1 MVVRLRFYQQA
12 GDAVMPLTDTK
23 VKNAKPLVKEYKLT
37 DGFGMFLRVT
47 PKGSKYWQ
55 MAYRFEG
62 KQKLFSIGV
71 YPAVSLSDARQR
83 RDEARRLL
91 AQDIDPNAKK
101 QAEVK
106 ELKAKRDN
114 TRTFKAVTKAW
125 FSTKTKWSD
134 DYGDSVWK
142 RLETYVFPVIGDKD
156 VAELDTGDLL
166 VPVKKVEALGYLE
179 VAMRIQQYITAI
191 LRHAV
196 QQKLI
201 RHNPAYDMEGA
212 VQKPQTEHR
221 PALELEEIPLLL
233 NKIAEY
239 KGRRLTILAIQL
251 NLMIFIRSSE
261 LRFARWSEIDFKS
274 KLWVI
279 PEQREAIENVK
290 HSTRGAKMKRKHFVP
305 LCKQAMRI
313 LKEIRHLTYEE
324 GHDDGLIFTGCYDS
338 FRPMS
343 ENTINKALRNMGYD
357 TKQDICGHGFRTV
370 ACSAL
375 IESGLWSEDAVELQ
389 MSHKE
394 NNSVR
399 AAYTHKAKH
408 LDQRRLM
415 LQWWADYLDA
425 NRNDMVRPFEFATDA
440 RFGLENQA

>member
-1 MVVRLRFYQQA
+1 MS
-12 GDAVMPLTDTK
+12 LTDIK
-23 VKNAKPLVKEYKLT
+23 VKNAKPLEKEYKLT

-91 AQDIDPNAKK
+91 AQGIDPNAKK

-114 TRTFKAVTKAW
+114 TRSFRTVAKAW

-134 DYGDSVWK
+134 DYGDAVWK

-221 PALELEEIPLLL
+221 PALELEEIPQLL

-305 LCKQAMRI
+305 LCKQAMKI
-313 LKEIRHLTYEE
+313 LKEIRQLTYEE
-324 GHDDGLIFTGCYDS
+324 GQDDGLIFTGCYDS
-338 FRPMS
+338 FKPMS

-357 TKQDICGHGFRTV
+357 TKQDICGHGFRTL

-394 NNSVR
+394 SNSVR

-425 NRNDMVRPFEFATDA
+425 SRNGMVRPFEFAT
-440 RFGLENQA
+440 NK

>member
-1 MVVRLRFYQQA
+1 MS
-12 GDAVMPLTDTK
+12 LTDIK
-23 VKNAKPLVKEYKLT
+23 AKNAKPLEKEYKLT

-62 KQKLFSIGV
+62 KQKIFSIGV

-91 AQDIDPNAKK
+91 AQGIDPNAKK

-114 TRTFKAVTKAW
+114 TRSFRTVAKAW

-134 DYGDSVWK
+134 DYGDAVWK

-221 PALELEEIPLLL
+221 PALELEEIPQLL

-305 LCKQAMRI
+305 LCKQAMKI
-313 LKEIRHLTYEE
+313 LKEIRQLTYEE
-324 GHDDGLIFTGCYDS
+324 GQDDGLIFTGCYDS
-338 FRPMS
+338 FKPMS
-343 ENTINKALRNMGYD
+343 ENTINKALRNMGYN
-357 TKQDICGHGFRTV
+357 TKQDICGHGFRTL

-394 NNSVR
+394 SNSVR

-408 LDQRRLM
+408 LEQRRLM

-425 NRNDMVRPFEFATDA
+425 SRNGMVRPFEFAT
-440 RFGLENQA
+440 NK

>member
-1 MVVRLRFYQQA
+1 MS
-12 GDAVMPLTDTK
+12 LTDIK
-23 VKNAKPLVKEYKLT
+23 AKNAKPLEKEYKLT

-91 AQDIDPNAKK
+91 AQGIDPNAKK

-114 TRTFKAVTKAW
+114 TRYFRTVAKAW
-125 FSTKTKWSD
+125 FATKTKWSD
-134 DYGDSVWK
+134 DYGDAVWK

-221 PALELEEIPLLL
+221 PALELEEIPQLL

-305 LCKQAMRI
+305 LCKQAMKI
-313 LKEIRHLTYEE
+313 LKEIRQLTYEE
-324 GHDDGLIFTGCYDS
+324 GQDDGLIFTGCYDS
-338 FRPMS
+338 FKPMS
-343 ENTINKALRNMGYD
+343 ENTINKALRNMGYN
-357 TKQDICGHGFRTV
+357 TKQDICGHGFRTL

-394 NNSVR
+394 SNSVR

-415 LQWWADYLDA
+415 LQWWADFLDA
-425 NRNDMVRPFEFATDA
+425 NSNDMVRPFEFAT
-440 RFGLENQA
+440 NK

>member
-1 MVVRLRFYQQA
+1 MS
-12 GDAVMPLTDTK
+12 LTDIK
-23 VKNAKPLVKEYKLT
+23 AKNAKPLEKEYKLT

-71 YPAVSLSDARQR
+71 YPTVSLSDARQR

-91 AQDIDPNAKK
+91 AQGIDPNAKK

-114 TRTFKAVTKAW
+114 TRYFRTVAKAW
-125 FSTKTKWSD
+125 FATKTKWSD
-134 DYGDSVWK
+134 DYGDAVWK

-221 PALELEEIPLLL
+221 PALELEEIPQLL

-305 LCKQAMRI
+305 LCKQAMKI
-313 LKEIRHLTYEE
+313 LKEIRQLTYEE
-324 GHDDGLIFTGCYDS
+324 GQDDGLIFTGCYDS
-338 FRPMS
+338 FKPMS
-343 ENTINKALRNMGYD
+343 ENTINKALRNMGYN
-357 TKQDICGHGFRTV
+357 TKQDICGHGFRTL

-394 NNSVR
+394 SNSVR

-415 LQWWADYLDA
+415 LQWWADFLDA
-425 NRNDMVRPFEFATDA
+425 NSNDMVRPFEFAT
-440 RFGLENQA
+440 NK

>member
-1 MVVRLRFYQQA
+1 MS
-12 GDAVMPLTDTK
+12 LTDIK
-23 VKNAKPLVKEYKLT
+23 VKNAKPLEKEYKLT

-91 AQDIDPNAKK
+91 AQGIDPNAKK

-114 TRTFKAVTKAW
+114 TRSFRTVAKAW

-134 DYGDSVWK
+134 DYGDAVWK

-221 PALELEEIPLLL
+221 PALELEEIPQLL

-305 LCKQAMRI
+305 LCKQAMKI
-313 LKEIRHLTYEE
+313 LKEIRQLTYEE
-324 GHDDGLIFTGCYDS
+324 GQDDGLIFTGCYDS
-338 FRPMS
+338 FKPMS
-343 ENTINKALRNMGYD
+343 ENTINKALRNMGYN
-357 TKQDICGHGFRTV
+357 TKQDICGHGFRTL

-394 NNSVR
+394 SNSVR

-415 LQWWADYLDA
+415 LQWWADFLDA
-425 NRNDMVRPFEFATDA
+425 NSNHMVRPFEFAS
-440 RFGLENQA
+440 NK

>member
-1 MVVRLRFYQQA
+1 MS
-12 GDAVMPLTDTK
+12 LTDIK
-23 VKNAKPLVKEYKLT
+23 AKNAKPLEKEYKLT

-91 AQDIDPNAKK
+91 AQGIDPNAKK

-114 TRTFKAVTKAW
+114 TRTFRTVAKAW

-134 DYGDSVWK
+134 DYGDAVWK

-221 PALELEEIPLLL
+221 PALELEEIPQLL

-305 LCKQAMRI
+305 LCKQAIKI
-313 LKEIRHLTYEE
+313 LKEIRQLTYEE
-324 GHDDGLIFTGCYDS
+324 GQDDGLIFTGCYDS
-338 FRPMS
+338 FKPMS

-357 TKQDICGHGFRTV
+357 TKQDICGHGFRTL

-394 NNSVR
+394 SNSVR

-415 LQWWADYLDA
+415 LQWWADFLDA
-425 NRNDMVRPFEFATDA
+425 NSNHMVRPFEFAS
-440 RFGLENQA
+440 NK

>member
-1 MVVRLRFYQQA
+1 MS
-12 GDAVMPLTDTK
+12 LTDIK
-23 VKNAKPLVKEYKLT
+23 AKNAKPLKKEYKLT

-62 KQKLFSIGV
+62 KQKIFSIGV
-71 YPAVSLSDARQR
+71 YPAVSLGDARQR

-91 AQDIDPNAKK
+91 AQGIDPNAKK

-114 TRTFKAVTKAW
+114 TRSFRTVAKAW

-134 DYGDSVWK
+134 DYGDAVWK

-221 PALELEEIPLLL
+221 PALELEEIPQLL

-305 LCKQAMRI
+305 LCKQAMKI
-313 LKEIRHLTYEE
+313 LKEIRQLTYEE
-324 GHDDGLIFTGCYDS
+324 GQDDGLIFTGCYDS
-338 FRPMS
+338 FKPMS

-357 TKQDICGHGFRTV
+357 TKQDICGHGFRTL

-394 NNSVR
+394 SNSVR

-408 LDQRRLM
+408 LEQRRLM
-415 LQWWADYLDA
+415 LQWWADFLDA
-425 NRNDMVRPFEFATDA
+425 NSNHMVRPFEFAS
-440 RFGLENQA
+440 NK

>member
-1 MVVRLRFYQQA
+1 MS
-12 GDAVMPLTDTK
+12 LTDIK
-23 VKNAKPLVKEYKLT
+23 AKNAKPLEKEYKLT

-91 AQDIDPNAKK
+91 AQGIDPNAKK

-114 TRTFKAVTKAW
+114 TRSFRTVAKAW

-134 DYGDSVWK
+134 DYGDAVWK

-221 PALELEEIPLLL
+221 PALELEEIPQLLK
-233 NKIAEY
+233 KIAEY

-305 LCKQAMRI
+305 LCKQAMKI
-313 LKEIRHLTYEE
+313 LKEIRQLTYEE
-324 GHDDGLIFTGCYDS
+324 GQDDGLIFTGCYDS
-338 FRPMS
+338 FKPMS

-357 TKQDICGHGFRTV
+357 TKQDICGHGFRTL

-394 NNSVR
+394 SNSVR

-415 LQWWADYLDA
+415 LQWWADFLDA
-425 NRNDMVRPFEFATDA
+425 NSNDMVRPFEFAS
-440 RFGLENQA
+440 NK

>member
-1 MVVRLRFYQQA
+1 
-12 GDAVMPLTDTK
+12 MPLTDTK
-23 VKNAKPLVKEYKLT
+23 VKNAKPLEKEYKLT

-91 AQDIDPNAKK
+91 AQGIDPNAKK

-114 TRTFKAVTKAW
+114 TRSFRTVAKAW
-125 FSTKTKWSD
+125 FATKTKWSD
-134 DYGDSVWK
+134 DYGDAVWK

-221 PALELEEIPLLL
+221 PALELEEIPQLL

-305 LCKQAMRI
+305 LCKQAMKI
-313 LKEIRHLTYEE
+313 LKEIRQLTYEE
-324 GHDDGLIFTGCYDS
+324 GQDDGLIFTGCYDS
-338 FRPMS
+338 FKPMS
-343 ENTINKALRNMGYD
+343 ENTINKALRNMGYN
-357 TKQDICGHGFRTV
+357 TKQDICGHGFRTL

-394 NNSVR
+394 SNSVR

-415 LQWWADYLDA
+415 LQWWADFLDA
-425 NRNDMVRPFEFATDA
+425 NSNDMVRPFEFAS
-440 RFGLENQA
+440 NK

>member
-1 MVVRLRFYQQA
+1 MS
-12 GDAVMPLTDTK
+12 LTDIK
-23 VKNAKPLVKEYKLT
+23 AKNAKPLEKEYKLT

-71 YPAVSLSDARQR
+71 YPAVSLGDARQR

-91 AQDIDPNAKK
+91 AQGIDPNAKK

-114 TRTFKAVTKAW
+114 TRSFRTVAKAW

-134 DYGDSVWK
+134 DYGDAVWK

-221 PALELEEIPLLL
+221 PALELEEIPQLL

-305 LCKQAMRI
+305 LCKQAMKI
-313 LKEIRHLTYEE
+313 LKEIRQLTYEE
-324 GHDDGLIFTGCYDS
+324 GQDDGLIFTGCYDS
-338 FRPMS
+338 FKPMS

-357 TKQDICGHGFRTV
+357 TKQDICGHGFRTL

-394 NNSVR
+394 SNSVR

-425 NRNDMVRPFEFATDA
+425 SRNGMVRPFEFAS
-440 RFGLENQA
+440 NK

>member
-1 MVVRLRFYQQA
+1 MS
-12 GDAVMPLTDTK
+12 LTDIK
-23 VKNAKPLVKEYKLT
+23 AKNAKPLEKEYKLT

-91 AQDIDPNAKK
+91 AQGIDPNAKK

-114 TRTFKAVTKAW
+114 TRSFRTVAKAW

-134 DYGDSVWK
+134 DYGDAVWK
-142 RLETYVFPVIGDKD
+142 RLETYAFPVIGDKD

-221 PALELEEIPLLL
+221 PALELEEIPQLL

-305 LCKQAMRI
+305 LCKQAMKI
-313 LKEIRHLTYEE
+313 LKEIRQLTYEE
-324 GHDDGLIFTGCYDS
+324 GQDDGLIFTGCYDS
-338 FRPMS
+338 FKPMS

-357 TKQDICGHGFRTV
+357 TKQDICGHGFRTL

-394 NNSVR
+394 SNSVR

-415 LQWWADYLDA
+415 LQWWADFLDA
-425 NRNDMVRPFEFATDA
+425 NSNHMVRPFEFAS
-440 RFGLENQA
+440 NK

>member
-1 MVVRLRFYQQA
+1 MS
-12 GDAVMPLTDTK
+12 LTDIK
-23 VKNAKPLVKEYKLT
+23 AKNAKPLEKEYKLT

-91 AQDIDPNAKK
+91 AQGIDPNAKK

-114 TRTFKAVTKAW
+114 TRSFRTVAKAW
-125 FSTKTKWSD
+125 FATKTKWSD
-134 DYGDSVWK
+134 DYGDAVWK

-201 RHNPAYDMEGA
+201 RHNPAYDMEDA

-221 PALELEEIPLLL
+221 PALELEEIPQLL

-305 LCKQAMRI
+305 LCKQAMKI
-313 LKEIRHLTYEE
+313 LKEIRQLTYEE
-324 GHDDGLIFTGCYDS
+324 GQDDGLIFTGCYDS
-338 FRPMS
+338 FKPMS

-357 TKQDICGHGFRTV
+357 TKQDICGHGFRTL

-394 NNSVR
+394 SNSVR

-408 LDQRRLM
+408 LEQRRLM
-415 LQWWADYLDA
+415 LQWWADFLDA
-425 NRNDMVRPFEFATDA
+425 NSNDMVRPFEFAS
-440 RFGLENQA
+440 NK

>member
-1 MVVRLRFYQQA
+1 MS
-12 GDAVMPLTDTK
+12 LTDIK
-23 VKNAKPLVKEYKLT
+23 AKNAKPLEKEYKLT

-91 AQDIDPNAKK
+91 AQGIDPNAKK

-114 TRTFKAVTKAW
+114 TRSFRTVAKAW

-134 DYGDSVWK
+134 DYGDAVWK
-142 RLETYVFPVIGDKD
+142 RLETYAFPVIGDKD

-221 PALELEEIPLLL
+221 PALELEEIPQLL

-305 LCKQAMRI
+305 LCKQAMKI
-313 LKEIRHLTYEE
+313 LKEIRQLTYEE
-324 GHDDGLIFTGCYDS
+324 GQDDGLIFTGCYDS
-338 FRPMS
+338 FKPMS

-357 TKQDICGHGFRTV
+357 TKQDICGHGFRTL

-394 NNSVR
+394 SNSVR

-415 LQWWADYLDA
+415 LQWWADFLDA
-425 NRNDMVRPFEFATDA
+425 NSNDMVRPFEFAS
-440 RFGLENQA
+440 NK

>member
-1 MVVRLRFYQQA
+1 MS
-12 GDAVMPLTDTK
+12 LTDIK
-23 VKNAKPLVKEYKLT
+23 AKNAKPLEKEYKLT

-91 AQDIDPNAKK
+91 AQGIDPNAKK

-106 ELKAKRDN
+106 ELKAKRDK
-114 TRTFKAVTKAW
+114 TRSFRIVAKAW
-125 FSTKTKWSD
+125 FATKTKWSD

-166 VPVKKVEALGYLE
+166 VPVKKVETLGYLE

-221 PALELEEIPLLL
+221 PALELEEIPQLL

-305 LCKQAMRI
+305 LCKQAMKI
-313 LKEIRHLTYEE
+313 LKEIRQLTYEE
-324 GHDDGLIFTGCYDS
+324 GQDDGLIFTGCYDS
-338 FRPMS
+338 FKPMS
-343 ENTINKALRNMGYD
+343 ENTINKALRNMGYN
-357 TKQDICGHGFRTV
+357 TKQDICGHGFRTL

-394 NNSVR
+394 SNSVR

-415 LQWWADYLDA
+415 LQWWADFLDA
-425 NRNDMVRPFEFATDA
+425 NSNTMVRPFEFSHI
-440 RFGLENQA
+440 

>member
-1 MVVRLRFYQQA
+1 MS
-12 GDAVMPLTDTK
+12 LTDIK
-23 VKNAKPLVKEYKLT
+23 AKNAKPLEKEYKLT

-91 AQDIDPNAKK
+91 AQGIDPNAKK

-114 TRTFKAVTKAW
+114 TRSFRTVAKAW

-134 DYGDSVWK
+134 DYGDAVWK
-142 RLETYVFPVIGDKD
+142 RLETYAFPVIGDKD

-221 PALELEEIPLLL
+221 PALELEEIPQLL

-305 LCKQAMRI
+305 LCKQAMKI
-313 LKEIRHLTYEE
+313 LKEIRQLTYEE
-324 GHDDGLIFTGCYDS
+324 GQDDGLIFTGCYDS
-338 FRPMS
+338 FKPMS
-343 ENTINKALRNMGYD
+343 ENTINKALRNMGYN
-357 TKQDICGHGFRTV
+357 TKQDICGHGFRTL

-394 NNSVR
+394 SNSVR

-425 NRNDMVRPFEFATDA
+425 SRNGMVRPFEFAS
-440 RFGLENQA
+440 NK

>member
-1 MVVRLRFYQQA
+1 MS
-12 GDAVMPLTDTK
+12 LTDIK
-23 VKNAKPLVKEYKLT
+23 AKNAKPLEKEYKLT

-91 AQDIDPNAKK
+91 AQGIDPNAKK

-114 TRTFKAVTKAW
+114 TRSFRTVAKAW
-125 FSTKTKWSD
+125 FATKTKWSD
-134 DYGDSVWK
+134 DYGDAVWK

-221 PALELEEIPLLL
+221 PALELEEIPQLL

-305 LCKQAMRI
+305 LCKQAMKI
-313 LKEIRHLTYEE
+313 LKEIRQLTYEE
-324 GHDDGLIFTGCYDS
+324 GQDDGLIFTGCYDS
-338 FRPMS
+338 FKPMS

-357 TKQDICGHGFRTV
+357 TKQDICGHGFRTL

-394 NNSVR
+394 SNSVR

-408 LDQRRLM
+408 LEQRRLM

-425 NRNDMVRPFEFATDA
+425 SRNGMVRPFEFAS
-440 RFGLENQA
+440 NK

>member
-1 MVVRLRFYQQA
+1 MS
-12 GDAVMPLTDTK
+12 LTDIK
-23 VKNAKPLVKEYKLT
+23 AKNAKPLEKEYKLT

-91 AQDIDPNAKK
+91 AQGIDPNAKK

-106 ELKAKRDN
+106 ALKAKRDN
-114 TRTFKAVTKAW
+114 TRSFRTVAKAW

-134 DYGDSVWK
+134 DYGDAVWK

-221 PALELEEIPLLL
+221 PALELEEIPQLL

-305 LCKQAMRI
+305 LCKQAMKI
-313 LKEIRHLTYEE
+313 LKEIRQLTYEE
-324 GHDDGLIFTGCYDS
+324 GQDDGLIFTGCYDS
-338 FRPMS
+338 FKPMS

-357 TKQDICGHGFRTV
+357 TKQDICGHGFRTL

-394 NNSVR
+394 SNSVR

-408 LDQRRLM
+408 LEQRRLM
-415 LQWWADYLDA
+415 LQWWADFLDA
-425 NRNDMVRPFEFATDA
+425 NSNDMVRPFEFAS
-440 RFGLENQA
+440 NK

>member
-1 MVVRLRFYQQA
+1 MS
-12 GDAVMPLTDTK
+12 LTDIK
-23 VKNAKPLVKEYKLT
+23 AKNAKPLEKEYKLT

-91 AQDIDPNAKK
+91 AQGIDPNAKK

-114 TRTFKAVTKAW
+114 TRSFRTVAKAW

-134 DYGDSVWK
+134 DYGDAVWK

-221 PALELEEIPLLL
+221 PALELEEIPQLL

-305 LCKQAMRI
+305 LCKQAMKI
-313 LKEIRHLTYEE
+313 LKEIRQLTYEE
-324 GHDDGLIFTGCYDS
+324 GQDDGLIFTGCYDS
-338 FRPMS
+338 FKPMS

-357 TKQDICGHGFRTV
+357 TKQDICGHGFRTL

-394 NNSVR
+394 SNSVR

-415 LQWWADYLDA
+415 LQWWADFLDA
-425 NRNDMVRPFEFATDA
+425 NSNDMVRPF
-440 RFGLENQA
+440 

>member
-1 MVVRLRFYQQA
+1 MS
-12 GDAVMPLTDTK
+12 LTDIK
-23 VKNAKPLVKEYKLT
+23 AKNAKPLEKEYKLT

-91 AQDIDPNAKK
+91 AQGIDPNAKK

-114 TRTFKAVTKAW
+114 TRTFRTVAKAW

-134 DYGDSVWK
+134 DYGDAVWK

-221 PALELEEIPLLL
+221 PALELEEIPQLL

-305 LCKQAMRI
+305 LCKQAMKI
-313 LKEIRHLTYEE
+313 LKEIRQLTYEE
-324 GHDDGLIFTGCYDS
+324 GQDDGLIFTGCYDS
-338 FRPMS
+338 FKPMS
-343 ENTINKALRNMGYD
+343 ENTINKALRNMGYN
-357 TKQDICGHGFRTV
+357 TKQDICGHGFRTL

-394 NNSVR
+394 SNSVR

-408 LDQRRLM
+408 LEQRRLM

-425 NRNDMVRPFEFATDA
+425 SRNGMVRPFEFAT
-440 RFGLENQA
+440 NK

>member
-1 MVVRLRFYQQA
+1 MS
-12 GDAVMPLTDTK
+12 LTDIK
-23 VKNAKPLVKEYKLT
+23 AKNAKPLEKEYKLT

-91 AQDIDPNAKK
+91 AQGIDPNAKK

-114 TRTFKAVTKAW
+114 TRSFRTVAKAW

-134 DYGDSVWK
+134 DYGDAVWK

-221 PALELEEIPLLL
+221 PALELEEIPQLL

-305 LCKQAMRI
+305 LCKQAMKI
-313 LKEIRHLTYEE
+313 LKEIRQLTYEE
-324 GHDDGLIFTGCYDS
+324 GQDDGLIFTGCYDS
-338 FRPMS
+338 FKPMS

-357 TKQDICGHGFRTV
+357 TKQDICGHGFRTLT
-370 ACSAL
+370 CSAL

-394 NNSVR
+394 SNSVR

-408 LDQRRLM
+408 LEQRRLM
-415 LQWWADYLDA
+415 LQWWADFLDA
-425 NRNDMVRPFEFATDA
+425 NSNDMVRPFEFAS
-440 RFGLENQA
+440 NK

>member
-1 MVVRLRFYQQA
+1 MMVMVVRLRFYQQT

-23 VKNAKPLVKEYKLT
+23 VKNAKPLDKEYKLT

-83 RDEARRLL
+83 RDEAKRLL
-91 AQDIDPNAKK
+91 AQGIDPNAKK
-101 QAEVK
+101 QAKVK

-114 TRTFKAVTKAW
+114 TRSFRTVAKAW
-125 FSTKTKWSD
+125 FATKTKWSK

-221 PALELEEIPLLL
+221 PALELEEIPQLLK
-233 NKIAEY
+233 KIAGY

-305 LCKQAMRI
+305 LCKQAMKI
-313 LKEIRHLTYEE
+313 LKEIQQLTYEE
-324 GHDDGLIFTGCYDS
+324 GHNDGLIFTGCYDS
-338 FRPMS
+338 FKPMS

-357 TKQDICGHGFRTV
+357 TKQDICGHGFRTL

-394 NNSVR
+394 SNSVR

-408 LDQRRLM
+408 LEQRRLM

-425 NRNDMVRPFEFATDA
+425 NSYGMVRPFEFAQ
-440 RFGLENQA
+440 RR

>member
-1 MVVRLRFYQQA
+1 MS
-12 GDAVMPLTDTK
+12 LTDIK
-23 VKNAKPLVKEYKLT
+23 AKNAKPLDKEYKLT

-71 YPAVSLSDARQR
+71 YPAVSLADARQR

-91 AQDIDPNAKK
+91 AQGIDPNAKK
-101 QAEVK
+101 QAQAK
-106 ELKAKRDN
+106 ELKAKRDKI
-114 TRTFKAVTKAW
+114 RTFAVVAKVW
-125 FSTKTKWSD
+125 FSTKTKWSK

-142 RLETYVFPVIGDKD
+142 RLETYVFPAIGDKD

-212 VQKPQTEHR
+212 VQKPRTEHR

-233 NKIAEY
+233 ERIGTY
-239 KGRRLTILAIQL
+239 KGRRLTTLAIQL
-251 NLMIFIRSSE
+251 NLLVFVRSSE
-261 LRFARWSEIDFKS
+261 LRFARWSEIDLKS

-279 PEQREAIENVK
+279 PEQREVIEGVK
-290 HSTRGAKMKRKHFVP
+290 YSGRGTKMKRKHFVP

-313 LKEIRHLTYEE
+313 LKEIRQLTYEE
-324 GHDDGLIFTGCYDS
+324 GNDDGLIFTGCYDS
-338 FRPMS
+338 FKPMS
-343 ENTINKALRNMGYD
+343 ENTINKALRKMGYD
-357 TKQDICGHGFRTV
+357 TRQDICGHGFRTL

-394 NNSVR
+394 SNSVR

-425 NRNDMVRPFEFATDA
+425 NSNGMVRPFEFA
-440 RFGLENQA
+440 QKP

>member
-1 MVVRLRFYQQA
+1 MS
-12 GDAVMPLTDTK
+12 LTDIK
-23 VKNAKPLVKEYKLT
+23 AKNAKPLEKEYKLT

-91 AQDIDPNAKK
+91 AQGIDPNAKK
-101 QAEVK
+101 QAEAK

-114 TRTFKAVTKAW
+114 TRSFRTVAKAW
-125 FSTKTKWSD
+125 FATKTKWSD
-134 DYGDSVWK
+134 DYGDAVWK

-221 PALELEEIPLLL
+221 PALELEEIPQLL

-305 LCKQAMRI
+305 LCKQAMKI
-313 LKEIRHLTYEE
+313 LKEIRQLTYEE
-324 GHDDGLIFTGCYDS
+324 GQDDGLIFTGCYDS
-338 FRPMS
+338 FKPMS

-357 TKQDICGHGFRTV
+357 TKQDICGHGFRTL

-394 NNSVR
+394 SNSVR

-415 LQWWADYLDA
+415 LQWWADFLDA
-425 NRNDMVRPFEFATDA
+425 NSNDMVRPFEFAS
-440 RFGLENQA
+440 NK

>member
-1 MVVRLRFYQQA
+1 MS
-12 GDAVMPLTDTK
+12 LTDIK
-23 VKNAKPLVKEYKLT
+23 AKNAKPLEKEYKLT

-91 AQDIDPNAKK
+91 AQGIDPNAKK

-114 TRTFKAVTKAW
+114 TRSFRTVAKAW

-134 DYGDSVWK
+134 DYGDAVWK
-142 RLETYVFPVIGDKD
+142 RLETYAFPVIGDKD

-221 PALELEEIPLLL
+221 PALELEEIPQLL

-305 LCKQAMRI
+305 LCKQAMKI
-313 LKEIRHLTYEE
+313 LKEIRQLTYEE
-324 GHDDGLIFTGCYDS
+324 GQDDGLIFTGCYDS
-338 FRPMS
+338 FKPMS
-343 ENTINKALRNMGYD
+343 ENTINKALRNMGYN
-357 TKQDICGHGFRTV
+357 TKQDICGHGFRTL

-394 NNSVR
+394 SNSVR

-408 LDQRRLM
+408 LEQRRLM

-425 NRNDMVRPFEFATDA
+425 SRNGMVRPFEFAS
-440 RFGLENQA
+440 NK

>member
-1 MVVRLRFYQQA
+1 MS
-12 GDAVMPLTDTK
+12 LTDIK
-23 VKNAKPLVKEYKLT
+23 AKNAKPLEKEYKLT

-91 AQDIDPNAKK
+91 AQGIDPNAKK
-101 QAEVK
+101 QAEAK

-114 TRTFKAVTKAW
+114 TRSFRTVAKAW
-125 FSTKTKWSD
+125 FATKTKWSD
-134 DYGDSVWK
+134 DYGDAVWK

-221 PALELEEIPLLL
+221 PALELEEIPQLL

-305 LCKQAMRI
+305 LCKQAMKI
-313 LKEIRHLTYEE
+313 LKEIRQLTYEE
-324 GHDDGLIFTGCYDS
+324 GQDDGLIFTGCYDS
-338 FRPMS
+338 FKPMS
-343 ENTINKALRNMGYD
+343 ENTINKALRNMGYN
-357 TKQDICGHGFRTV
+357 TKQDICGHGFRTL

-394 NNSVR
+394 SNSVR

-408 LDQRRLM
+408 LEQRRLM

-425 NRNDMVRPFEFATDA
+425 SRNGMVRPFEFAT
-440 RFGLENQA
+440 NK

>member
-1 MVVRLRFYQQA
+1 MS
-12 GDAVMPLTDTK
+12 LTDIK
-23 VKNAKPLVKEYKLT
+23 AKNAKPLEKEYKLT

-91 AQDIDPNAKK
+91 AQGIDPNAKK

-114 TRTFKAVTKAW
+114 TRSFRTVAKAW
-125 FSTKTKWSD
+125 FATKTKWSD
-134 DYGDSVWK
+134 DYGDAVWK

-201 RHNPAYDMEGA
+201 RHNQAYDMEGA

-221 PALELEEIPLLL
+221 PALELEEIPQLL

-305 LCKQAMRI
+305 LCKQAMKI
-313 LKEIRHLTYEE
+313 LKEIRQLTYEE
-324 GHDDGLIFTGCYDS
+324 GQDDGLIFTGCYDS
-338 FRPMS
+338 FKPMS

-357 TKQDICGHGFRTV
+357 TKQDICGHGFRTL

-394 NNSVR
+394 SNSVR

-408 LDQRRLM
+408 LEQRRLM
-415 LQWWADYLDA
+415 LQWWADFLDA
-425 NRNDMVRPFEFATDA
+425 NSNDMVRPFEFAS
-440 RFGLENQA
+440 NK

>member
-1 MVVRLRFYQQA
+1 
-12 GDAVMPLTDTK
+12 
-23 VKNAKPLVKEYKLT
+23 
-37 DGFGMFLRVT
+37 MFLRVT

-62 KQKLFSIGV
+62 KQKIFSIGV
-71 YPAVSLSDARQR
+71 YPAVSLADARQR
-83 RDEARRLL
+83 RDEAKRLL
-91 AQDIDPNAKK
+91 AQGIDPNAKK

-106 ELKAKRDN
+106 ELKAKRDK
-114 TRTFKAVTKAW
+114 TRCFALVAKAW
-125 FSTKTKWSD
+125 FATKTKWSK

-179 VAMRIQQYITAI
+179 VAMRLQQYITAI

-221 PALELEEIPLLL
+221 PALELEEIPQLLK
-233 NKIAEY
+233 KIAEY

-279 PEQREAIENVK
+279 PEQREEIENVRY
-290 HSTRGAKMKRKHFVP
+290 STRGSKMKRKHFIP
-305 LCKQAMRI
+305 LCKQAMKI
-313 LKEIRHLTYEE
+313 LKEIRQLTYEE
-324 GHDDGLIFTGCYDS
+324 GHDDALIFTGCYDS
-338 FRPMS
+338 FKPMS
-343 ENTINKALRNMGYD
+343 ENTINKALRNMGYN
-357 TKQDICGHGFRTV
+357 TKQDICGHGFRTL

-394 NNSVR
+394 SNSVR

-415 LQWWADYLDA
+415 LQWWADFLDA
-425 NRNDMVRPFEFATDA
+425 NSNDMVRPFEFAQ
-440 RFGLENQA
+440 R